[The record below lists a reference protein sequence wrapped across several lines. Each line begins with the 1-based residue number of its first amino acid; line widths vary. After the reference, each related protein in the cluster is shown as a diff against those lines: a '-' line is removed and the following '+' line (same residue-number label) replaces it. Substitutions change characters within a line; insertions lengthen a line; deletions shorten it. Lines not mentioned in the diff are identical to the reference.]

1 MIITIVLV
9 LLVAIWIYC
18 IVEAMT
24 LFTGELLIED
34 CSQEDLYNDVINRQ
48 NSRR

>member
-1 MIITIVLV
+1 MIVWISLM
-9 LLVAIWIYC
+9 LLTFIWVYC
-18 IVEAMT
+18 IVESMT

-34 CSQEDLYNDVINRQ
+34 CSQEDLYKDIIDRH

>member
-1 MIITIVLV
+1 MIVTTALV
-9 LLVAIWIYC
+9 LLVFIWAYC

-34 CSQEDLYNDVINRQ
+34 CSQEDLYEDIIDRQ
-48 NSRR
+48 KSRR